1 MSRLR
6 ASLVAWALWLAA
18 CGVSPSP
25 ARPTATPGTSTLATS
40 WSHFAEALAGSWEAD
55 GSSAR
60 TVHVSY
66 ERTSRG
72 SALLETWQSGSPAE
86 TITVYHPDGD
96 ALLLTH
102 YCGQGNQARLR
113 SVAASESRVVFQRFE
128 ATNLSAA
135 QSVLDE
141 LVLELGSGRLRRIET
156 YASATG
162 ERETTELVFHRAPPP
177 AAP

>member
-1 MSRLR
+1 MLPRR
-6 ASLVAWALWLAA
+6 A
-18 CGVSPSP
+18 
-25 ARPTATPGTSTLATS
+25 
-40 WSHFAEALAGSWEAD
+40 ELAGQVQGPRAPCAASRPSTA
-55 GSSAR
+55 SSKR
-60 TVHVSY
+60 
-66 ERTSRG
+66 
-72 SALLETWQSGSPAE
+72 AE
-86 TITVYHPDGD
+86 SVYHPDGD
-96 ALLLTH
+96 ALPLTH

-156 YASATG
+156 YASASG